1 MQTNKPCNHWTAP
14 AFRWWA
20 HAAVALCSGMRSRG
34 DLGAKLA
41 NGEQMMMVRTSWW
54 DVFEDLGLIGMSS
67 KLSMWFWN
75 RFWSWSVM
83 FTGMAAN
90 KRNRFL
96 PGQTSSSSHGTWSP
110 AQMTETEKR
119 LSIKM
124 PLAVWWKWMTGSGR
138 EKAECT
144 GLPPNPAWEDA
155 SRHHLGDREEVWSK
169 ISFREKGYMSWR

>member
-1 MQTNKPCNHWTAP
+1 MQTNKTCNHWTAP

-41 NGEQMMMVRTSWW
+41 NGEQMMTVRSSSW
-54 DVFEDLGLIGMSS
+54 DVFEDLGLIGTSS

-83 FTGMAAN
+83 FTRMATN
-90 KRNRFL
+90 KGNRFL
-96 PGQTSSSSHGTWSP
+96 LGQTSSLSQGTWSP
-110 AQMTETEKR
+110 AQMTETEKKALNQNALGCLVNDR
-119 LSIKM
+119 
-124 PLAVWWKWMTGSGR
+124 KWQR

-155 SRHHLGDREEVWSK
+155 SRHHLGDLAEVWSK